1 MQKALTGRK
10 LVLQELYK
18 YYSWSPEAEGA
29 SRHQKLTMS
38 AENFVKLATD
48 AKLLSNQVRAAR
60 RGQEGRR
67 RDRKDPRPL
76 QHLCE
81 GLELVDTT
89 EQFWSGPERCA
100 AYQSS

>member
-1 MQKALTGRK
+1 VQKALTGRK

-48 AKLLSNQVRAAR
+48 AKLLSNQVWAAR
-60 RGQEGRR
+60 REPGRR
-67 RDRKDPRPL
+67 EGHAARGGGD
-76 QHLCE
+76 LCE
-81 GLELVDTT
+81 GLELVDT
-89 EQFWSGPERCA
+89 EQVWSGLVQSA
-100 AYQSS
+100 AVLRAA

>member
-18 YYSWSPEAEGA
+18 YYSWSPEAEGT

-48 AKLLSNQVRAAR
+48 AKLLSNQVR
-60 RGQEGRR
+60 Q
-67 RDRKDPRPL
+67 
-76 QHLCE
+76 C
-81 GLELVDTT
+81 T
-89 EQFWSGPERCA
+89 
-100 AYQSS
+100 